1 MQVARTVQEFRDLR
15 AGLPG
20 PVGLVPTMG
29 ALHEG
34 HRSLMRRAK
43 QECAAFVVSIFVNPT
58 QFGPGEDYT
67 QYPRDEETDLAACEA
82 EGAVLV
88 LLPPVE
94 ELYPNGATT
103 TVSTGHLSTVLEGAA
118 RPGHFD
124 GVATVVTKLF
134 NIVQPDRAYFGQ
146 KDAQQL
152 MVIRRMARDL
162 LLPVEIVGCPT
173 VREEAGLALSSR
185 NAYLTEDERKQALA
199 LSRGLRLAEK
209 AWLGGLR
216 DANQLREQVRAE
228 IAAEPLAQIE
238 YVSLADMDTLRECE
252 GRVAH
257 DALLSLAVRFGKA
270 RLIDNTMLRNNVPI
284 R

>member
-29 ALHEG
+29 ALHWG
-34 HRSLMRRAK
+34 HRSLMRRAG

-82 EGAVLV
+82 EGAALV

-199 LSRGLRLAEK
+199 LSRALRLAEK

-216 DANQLREQVRAE
+216 DADQLREQVRAE
-228 IAAEPLAQIE
+228 VAAEPLAQIE

-252 GRVAH
+252 GRIAH

>member
-15 AGLPG
+15 AGLPR

-43 QECAAFVVSIFVNPT
+43 QECASFVVSIFVNPT

-82 EGAVLV
+82 EGAALV